1 MTTSITSS
9 ATQTIISAGG
19 NPSALVIENGGI
31 VSGGISSTGVIS
43 PSQGVKFPA
52 AQYSSADPNTLDD
65 YEEGTFTPTLRGTT
79 AGEVNFSGNY
89 TKIGDIVFIR
99 LNLYGPIPIGALT
112 GTLYITGLPFSAR
125 DYVQVGLIH
134 IRAATTTAANAPFGI
149 IGGTSIQLHSS
160 NYFGSTL
167 VHTNRPPTY
176 PATAVTQDGSTAVIT
191 CFPFSYPI

>member
-79 AGEVNFSGNY
+79 AGAFNFFGNY
-89 TKIGDIVFIR
+89 TKIGDMVFIR
-99 LNLYGPIPIGALT
+99 LAFSDAIPTSTLT
-112 GTLYITGLPFSAR
+112 GNLYITGLPFSAGN
-125 DYVQVGLIH
+125 YEQIGLIH
-134 IRAATTTAANAPFGI
+134 IRGSTTTAANAPFGI
-149 IGGTSIQLHSS
+149 IDGTSIQLHSS
-160 NYFGSTL
+160 NNFGSIS
-167 VHTNRPPTY
+167 VHSSQPPTY
-176 PATAVTQDGSTAVIT
+176 PATAVTQNGVTYVIIA
-191 CFPFSYPI
+191 FAFSYHI